1 MAFLT
6 LYNRHR
12 QLLSLLPRSNLS
24 KSLHP
29 DFRGNRCFSTRTEP
43 NPLEFT
49 GRNAYELLGVSETS
63 SFTEIKASFRKLAK
77 ETHPDL
83 APSPDDSSASHR
95 FVQILAAYEI
105 LSVSEKRAHYDRYL
119 LSQRTLVQRRSRQG
133 SIMYKY
139 ESPRAAIKQMEVVEW
154 LRWYRCAINDIL
166 SEKRVVVGSGYFDAL
181 ERDFYSAIHAAYY
194 GPEID
199 SLDLLPNCFEA
210 EERSAYDTSE
220 VLHFVSGR
228 DLFGMVCISD
238 KVPQLSHTY
247 PEKLTSFASGGSTFC
262 KSTESGKSQVNPGLA
277 DHRICQ
283 MHTKSFDDHISDAY
297 KDLELHVSGRVVAM
311 ATRVPPQSNSNGIQN
326 EDSQDHIHVYLNS
339 REYAYAGQGV
349 GRDSS
354 AGVADGS
361 KIQLGTIAGLGTST
375 EEGSCFVYN
384 DSGLKTHVIMKH
396 RTLLTSGFRC
406 EASLCFVIA
415 CVVGMVLGTKTGHL
429 HGTSALMV
437 SDGSLVWDVRPSLP
451 KVVFYRF
458 WLFEPRCGMH
468 DTGGWYVETFGRDKK
483 GRTIPS
489 QRYWDGF
496 DTYEHFE
503 KRLHPAIYLLTLG
516 YRTLDMEEAKRRKQ
530 TVKDNVEG
538 QMSGVFRLWKKLM

>member
-29 DFRGNRCFSTRTEP
+29 DFRGNRCLSTRTES
-43 NPLEFT
+43 NLSEFA

-83 APSPDDSSASHR
+83 APSRDDSSASHR

-105 LSVSEKRAHYDRYL
+105 LSDSEKRAHYDRYL
-119 LSQRTLVQRRSRQG
+119 LSQRTLVQRHSRLG

-139 ESPRAAIKQMEVVEW
+139 ESPRAAIKEMEVVEW
-154 LRWYRCAINDIL
+154 LRWYRYAINDIL
-166 SEKRVVVGSGYFDAL
+166 SEKGVVVGSGYFDVL

-194 GPEID
+194 GPEIE

-210 EERSAYDTSE
+210 EERSAYDTPE

-247 PEKLTSFASGGSTFC
+247 PEKLTSFASGGSRFC

-277 DHRICQ
+277 DHKICQ

-326 EDSQDHIHVYLNS
+326 EDSQDYIHVYLNS
-339 REYAYAGQGV
+339 HEYAYAGQGV

-354 AGVADGS
+354 VGVADGS

-384 DSGLKTHVIMKH
+384 DRGLKTHVIMKH
-396 RTLLTSGFRC
+396 RTLL
-406 EASLCFVIA
+406 V
-415 CVVGMVLGTKTGHL
+415 KHL
-429 HGTSALMV
+429 HWYQMGDEV
-437 SDGSLVWDVRPSLP
+437 SVCECRCSRARLPPS
-451 KVVFYRF
+451 KF

-468 DTGGWYVETFGRDKK
+468 DIGGWYVETFGRDKK

-496 DTYEHFE
+496 DTNEHFE

-530 TVKDNVEG
+530 TVKDIVEG
-538 QMSGVFRLWKKLM
+538 QMSGVLRRWKKLI

>member
-1 MAFLT
+1 MAFFT

-12 QLLSLLPRSNLS
+12 QLLSLLPRSNLC

-29 DFRGNRCFSTRTEP
+29 DFRGNRCLSTRTEP
-43 NPLEFT
+43 NPSEFS
-49 GRNAYELLGVSETS
+49 GRNAYELLG
-63 SFTEIKASFRKLAK
+63 
-77 ETHPDL
+77 
-83 APSPDDSSASHR
+83 
-95 FVQILAAYEI
+95 I
-105 LSVSEKRAHYDRYL
+105 LSNSEKRAHYDRYL
-119 LSQRTLVQRRSRQG
+119 LSQRTLVQRHSRQG

-139 ESPRAAIKQMEVVEW
+139 ESPRAAIKEMEVVEW
-154 LRWYRCAINDIL
+154 LRWYRYAINDIL
-166 SEKRVVVGSGYFDAL
+166 SEKRVVVGSGYFDVL
-181 ERDFYSAIHAAYY
+181 ERDFYSAIHASYY
-194 GPEID
+194 GPEIE

-210 EERSAYDTSE
+210 EERSAYDTPE

-247 PEKLTSFASGGSTFC
+247 SEKLSLASGGSGFC
-262 KSTESGKSQVNPGLA
+262 KSTESGKSQVKPGLA
-277 DHRICQ
+277 DHKICQ

-326 EDSQDHIHVYLNS
+326 EDSQDRIHVYLNS
-339 REYAYAGQGV
+339 HEYAYAGQGV

-354 AGVADGS
+354 VGVADGS
-361 KIQLGTIAGLGTST
+361 KIQLGSIAGLGTST

-396 RTLLTSGFRC
+396 RTLLVKHMHWYQMGDEASVCECRCSRARLPPSKC
-406 EASLCFVIA
+406 EASWCFVLA
-415 CVVGMVLGTKTGHL
+415 CVVGMALGTKTGHL

-468 DTGGWYVETFGRDKK
+468 DIGGWYVETFGRDKK
-483 GRTIPS
+483 GWTIPS

-496 DTYEHFE
+496 DTNEHFE

-530 TVKDNVEG
+530 TIKDIVEG
-538 QMSGVFRLWKKLM
+538 QMSGVLRRWKKLI